1 MIHSQSVCG
10 DSTATVMD
18 LQLSRDGSTLTA
30 AASNRVTLLN
40 SKDLTHSP
48 IVSNTP
54 YISELG
60 PGVIRMPERMHF
72 RDEGGAALHPDG
84 RTLLAGASDLWVRE
98 FDVATGEELR
108 CLKGHHGPVRCAA
121 YSTDGTFF
129 ATGSEDGTIR
139 IWHGARDDESTPNE
153 T

>member
-1 MIHSQSVCG
+1 MIHAQSVCG
-10 DSTATVMD
+10 TSTATVMD

-30 AASNRVTLLN
+30 ASNNFVTLLS

-54 YISELG
+54 YTNETG

-84 RTLLAGASDLWVRE
+84 RTLLAVKEIIRNILWE
-98 FDVATGEELR
+98 
-108 CLKGHHGPVRCAA
+108 
-121 YSTDGTFF
+121 
-129 ATGSEDGTIR
+129 
-139 IWHGARDDESTPNE
+139 
-153 T
+153 